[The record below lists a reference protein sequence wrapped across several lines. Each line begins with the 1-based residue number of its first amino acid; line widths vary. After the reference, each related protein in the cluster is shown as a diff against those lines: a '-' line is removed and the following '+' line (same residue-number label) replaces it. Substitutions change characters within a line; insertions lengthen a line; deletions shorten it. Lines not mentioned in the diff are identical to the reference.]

1 MDNDIIVGLGGHIDH
16 GKTSLI
22 KCLNGFDGDESIEE
36 KERGITLDISFS
48 DLKTQKRQIAF
59 IDVPGHH
66 KLIKNMIAGAFGID
80 VMLLV
85 VAFDDGIMP
94 QTIEHL
100 EIANFLGIKQA
111 VCVISKIDLCEDETR
126 LLELK
131 DSVVKLFEKFN
142 QIHLKEVVFFSIFD
156 LKTHK
161 NLLNILDNIPKFSNK
176 SAGFFRYYID
186 RSFSLKGIGS
196 VVSGSIIS
204 GSISCDKKVYVCELD
219 KELTI
224 KSLQTHNKNV
234 LEAFTSHRVAI
245 NLSGISSSEL
255 QRGFLLTQKGYMRGF
270 DQIDVI
276 LFPLDKKD
284 LHNKTFQLFIG
295 AKRSLV
301 KVIVLEQ
308 AKDGVFA
315 TLKSDTKIFSIFKER
330 FILRDE
336 ERNIAGGMVLN
347 PIIDPM
353 KKNQKIKLL
362 EALFLDDLFSAFQL
376 ISSAHKRGF
385 GLISSS
391 QRFCLNHQEI
401 LEIAQNISSGY
412 LDDKN
417 LVLYHQES
425 LDILEREILK
435 IFDKNPLA
443 LLSAKALSLKI
454 AWASPNVL
462 SFVLEKLYQG
472 GLITKNQNLYLSIKN
487 KLDDLNHYVRD
498 RIYQILLDGKF
509 SPQAP
514 YNIYDLLDIDRK
526 IGDDALKE
534 LCASQKVVRLAHNLF
549 VPTQTLQ
556 TLIQEMRLLL
566 EKNGYL
572 NLEILREA
580 WGISRK
586 YLIAYLDY
594 LDSFADIINE
604 SGRRVLRYS
613 H

>member
-22 KCLNGFDGDESIEE
+22 KSLNGFDGDESLEE

-48 DLKTQKRQIAF
+48 DLKTQRRQIAF

-66 KLIKNMIAGAFGID
+66 KLVKNMIAGAFGID
-80 VMLLV
+80 VLLLV
-85 VAFDDGIMP
+85 IAFDDGIMP

-111 VCVISKIDLCEDETR
+111 VCVVSKIDLCEDEAK

-131 DSVVKLFEKFN
+131 KSITSLFEKF
-142 QIHLKEVVFFSIFD
+142 QEICLKEIVFFSIFD
-156 LKTHK
+156 SKTHK
-161 NLLNILDNIPKFSNK
+161 KLLNILDTIPKHSNK
-176 SAGFFRYYID
+176 SVDFFRYYID

-196 VVSGSIIS
+196 VVSGSVVS
-204 GSISCDKKVYVCELD
+204 GSISCDKKVYVCELER
-219 KELTI
+219 ELTI
-224 KSLQTHNKNV
+224 KSLQMHNKNV
-234 LEAFTSHRVAI
+234 LEVSTSHRAAI

-255 QRGFLLTQKGYMRGF
+255 QRGYLLTQRGFMRGF

-276 LFPLDKKD
+276 LFPLGQKD

-295 AKRSLV
+295 AKKSLV

-308 AKDGVFA
+308 AKDKVFA
-315 TLKSDTKIFSIFKER
+315 TLRSSSKIFSIFKER

-347 PIIDPM
+347 PIVDPM
-353 KKNQKIKLL
+353 KKNQKIELL
-362 EALFLDDLFSAFQL
+362 QALLLNNFFEAFSL
-376 ISSAHKRGF
+376 ISAVHKRGF

-391 QRFCLNHQEI
+391 QRFGLKHQEI
-401 LEIAQNISSGY
+401 LEIVQKIPSGY

-417 LVLYHQES
+417 LVLYHQDS
-425 LDILEREILK
+425 LDILRREILK
-435 IFDKNPLA
+435 IFSKNPLA
-443 LLSAKALSLKI
+443 LLSAKTLSLKI
-454 AWASPNVL
+454 VWASPSVL
-462 SFVLEKLYQG
+462 LFVLEDLYQAKQ
-472 GLITKNQNLYLSIKN
+472 IAKRQNLYLSIN
-487 KLDDLNHYVRD
+487 NRIDDLNHYVKNK
-498 RIYQILLDGKF
+498 IYQILLDGGF

-514 YNIYDLLDIDRK
+514 YNIYDALDIDRK
-526 IGDDALKE
+526 VGDSALKE

-549 VPTQTLQ
+549 VPSQTLQ
-556 TLIQEMRLLL
+556 DIIREMRVVL
-566 EKNGYL
+566 EQNGYL
-572 NLEILREA
+572 NLEILKNA

-594 LDSFADIINE
+594 LDSFSDIINE
-604 SGRRVLRYS
+604 SGRRVLRYC